1 MNNDFQ
7 LQTPDPQVD
16 EPTVLD
22 LYKSIFKDWR
32 SFFNFLASTFDTARR
47 EQINRSLA
55 EEREMIVE
63 PLPEPVALPAR
74 SGTAFSWRVL
84 VGLGLALLAQY
95 MLEPL
100 GKVIAL
106 GSFQLEKGMP
116 NVPVAL
122 GIYALAF
129 GLVIWGII
137 RLEIHLPGQLP
148 EHDRL
153 DPETVRLV
161 PLVISAL
168 LACGA
173 YFSFGGNL
181 FNWFNLTLW
190 LLAMAFFVYAL
201 WLPYRRVRTER
212 SAEERRRTIIWSL
225 LLVYVAAVVVFF
237 RVYQVDTVPP
247 EPFSDHAEKILDVY
261 EVSQGQT
268 QIFFSRNTGREAIQ
282 MYWTLL
288 VSWIFGTGLS
298 FLSLKIGTVLLGLL
312 TLPYM
317 YLLGKEIGGLRVGLF
332 TLFFAGIGYWPN
344 VISRVGLRFPLY
356 PLFVAPTLYYLI
368 RGLRTRNRNDFILSG
383 LFLGLGLHGYSPIRI
398 MPVVVV
404 IAIGLYLL
412 HIRSKGLRR
421 DAVLWLVILGLA
433 ALVVFIPLLRYTFD
447 NPDKFSYRALSR
459 LGSIDQPLPAPAIEV
474 FFSNLWNGMR
484 MFNWD
489 DGDIWVHSVTHRP
502 ALDIVT
508 GVLFLTGIIL
518 LLVRYFR
525 NRHWL
530 DLFLL
535 LSIPLLAMPSILSL
549 AYPAENPALNRAG
562 GAYVTAFVIVGL
574 AMDAIISS
582 MLVAAE
588 TNTGRRPELV
598 EGRGKLRAGFA
609 WGLVLV
615 LMAWSGVQNYD
626 LVFRQYYEAYRG
638 GSWNS
643 SEMGAVIKQFGE
655 RYGTTDTVWIVPFQ
669 HWVDTRL
676 PGVWAGIPN
685 RDFAKWPD
693 TLSETVQLP
702 GPKLFL
708 VKANQE
714 LPETNDQESLDRL
727 WQLYPQG
734 NLELYDSDVE
744 GHDFWMFSVPA
755 QQSFLE

>member
-1 MNNDFQ
+1 MSNGEQ
-7 LQTPDPQVD
+7 IQPPDPQVD

-22 LYKSIFKDWR
+22 LYKSIFKDWK
-32 SFFNFLASTFDTARR
+32 SFFNFLASAFDAARR

-55 EEREMIVE
+55 EEREMLLE
-63 PLPEPVALPAR
+63 PLPEPVAVPPR
-74 SGTAFSWRVL
+74 SSTAFSWRVL
-84 VGLGLALLAQY
+84 AGLGLALLAQY
-95 MLEPL
+95 MLEPP
-100 GKVIAL
+100 GVVISL
-106 GSFQLEKGMP
+106 GSFQLEKSVP
-116 NVPVAL
+116 NVPGAL

-129 GLVIWGII
+129 GLVLWSII
-137 RLEIHLPGQLP
+137 RQEIHLPGLFP
-148 EHDRL
+148 DYDRL

-161 PLVISAL
+161 PLVVSAL

-181 FNWFNLTLW
+181 FSWFNVSLW
-190 LLAMAFFVYAL
+190 LLAMLFFVYAL
-201 WLPYRRVRTER
+201 WLSYRRVRHER
-212 SAEERRRTIIWSL
+212 SAEERRRIIIGSL
-225 LLVYVAAVVVFF
+225 LLFYVAALVVFF
-237 RVYQVDTVPP
+237 RVYRVDSVPP

-261 EVSQGQT
+261 EVSQGQPH
-268 QIFFSRNTGREAIQ
+268 IFFPRNTGREAIQ

-288 VSWIFGTGLS
+288 MSWIFDTGLS

-312 TLPYM
+312 TLPFM

-356 PLFVAPTLYYLI
+356 PLFVAPTLFYLI

-398 MPVVVV
+398 MPIVVV

-447 NPDKFSYRALSR
+447 NPDNFSYRALSR
-459 LGSIDQPLPAPAIEV
+459 LWSIDQPLPAPAIEV
-474 FFSNLWNGMR
+474 FFSNLWNGLR

-502 ALDIVT
+502 ALDMVT
-508 GVLFLTGIIL
+508 GALFLIGIIL
-518 LLVRYFR
+518 LLVRYLR
-525 NRHWL
+525 SRHWL

-574 AMDAIISS
+574 ALDAIVSA
-582 MLVAAE
+582 MLASGEAG
-588 TNTGRRPELV
+588 T
-598 EGRGKLRAGFA
+598 GRGKLRAGFA
-609 WGLVLV
+609 WGLALA

-626 LVFRQYYEAYRG
+626 LVFRQYYEAYRN

-643 SEMGAVIKQFGE
+643 SEMGAVIKQFE
-655 RYGTTDTVWIVPFQ
+655 ETYGTTDTVWIVPFQ

-714 LPETNDQESLDRL
+714 LPETNDQASLDIL
-727 WQLYPQG
+727 WELYPQG
-734 NLELYDSDVE
+734 KLELYDSDVT